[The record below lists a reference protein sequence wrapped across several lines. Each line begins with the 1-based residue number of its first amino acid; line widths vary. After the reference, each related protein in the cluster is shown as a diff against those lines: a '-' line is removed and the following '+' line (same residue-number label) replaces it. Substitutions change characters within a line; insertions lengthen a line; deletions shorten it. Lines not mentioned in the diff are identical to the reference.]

1 MKKIIGALALAS
13 LTLGIAS
20 ADVNFTLNYR
30 TQMSAFSRVMSKNAT
45 TDGKS
50 GDGID
55 PYVSHL
61 FSHKG
66 YGSSADNFSIK
77 VSNDIAGATF
87 RVDPDAAN
95 EAFTYDST
103 GKTGEH
109 LKEYNGYIKIGNLTV
124 SAGLFDGKMNGGY
137 QLKSDADASNLGGE
151 TFAAYKLGSIFK
163 GAITTQV
170 DDITSFK
177 GKQALTGF
185 VSYDA
190 AFGDSKVTV
199 DAAAIGLNGNGFGGS
214 ADVKSGFAL
223 RLNAVVSK
231 DLSAQ
236 FIIKQAADN
245 ERALALHVQ
254 PTFGNLKV
262 TLGGALGFNTG
273 DLEEYNADIRLYY
286 KAGPFSFT
294 SMNTISRRSD
304 TATVSSADY
313 AKHVGAYYTNTSNA
327 LKSVNNAAS
336 NRAMWNVV
344 AIRYA
349 VSDALA
355 ITAEAGDIIGFKSNG
370 KTFRDDY
377 GVEAFVAP
385 GLQIFA
391 GKNCSISTCARFG
404 FSNLLLDS
412 DAHGVKDSGK
422 YENVGVTSLLVPVV
436 FRVKL

>member
-1 MKKIIGALALAS
+1 LALAS

-20 ADVNFTLNYR
+20 ADVKFTLNYR

-45 TDGKS
+45 TDKAA
-50 GDGID
+50 GDKID

-66 YGSSADNFSIK
+66 YGSSSDNFSIK

-87 RVDPDAAN
+87 RVDPDAAKGY
-95 EAFTYDST
+95 FGSDY
-103 GKTGEH
+103 GK
-109 LKEYNGYIKIGNLTV
+109 LKEYNGYIKFGNLAV
-124 SAGLFDGKMNGGY
+124 NAGLFDGKMNGDY

-163 GAITTQV
+163 DAITTQV

-177 GKQALTGF
+177 GKQALTGYI
-185 VSYDA
+185 SYDA
-190 AFGDSKVTV
+190 AFGESKVTV
-199 DAAAIGLNGNGFGGS
+199 DAAAIGLNGGS
-214 ADVKSGFAL
+214 YGSSTDVKSGFAL
-223 RLNAVVSK
+223 RLNAKLSS
-231 DLSAQ
+231 DLSTQ

-245 ERALALHVQ
+245 QRALALHVQ
-254 PTFGNLKV
+254 PKIGNLKV
-262 TLGGALGFNTG
+262 TLGGALGFSNG

-286 KAGPFSFT
+286 KAGALSIT
-294 SMNTISRRSD
+294 SLNTIAARSD
-304 TATVSSADY
+304 TATGSTADY
-313 AKHVGAYYTNTSNA
+313 GKHVGAYYTNTANS
-327 LKSVNNAAS
+327 LKNVANTAS
-336 NRAMWNVV
+336 NRAMWNVIAV
-344 AIRYA
+344 RFA
-349 VSDALA
+349 VSESLVL
-355 ITAEAGDIIGFKSNG
+355 TAEAGDIIGFKSNG

-412 DAHGVKDSGK
+412 DAHGVTDSGK
-422 YENVGVTSLLVPVV
+422 YENVGVTSLLVPVIM
-436 FRVKL
+436 RVKL